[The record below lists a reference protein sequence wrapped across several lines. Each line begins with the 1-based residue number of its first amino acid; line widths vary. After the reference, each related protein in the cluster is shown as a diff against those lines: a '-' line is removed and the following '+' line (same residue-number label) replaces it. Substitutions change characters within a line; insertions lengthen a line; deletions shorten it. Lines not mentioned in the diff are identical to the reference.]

1 MKINLTEQSIFNAIK
16 KAFLNEKRA
25 VNDHILEYT
34 VKPGAE
40 KNGKISTWFL
50 NFYISNDVCARMQ
63 QLIKTAKGVRN
74 FGNFIQTR
82 KTDKQEPGREM
93 EMSLRL
99 IHPEGMIDEKGNVNQ
114 DSKTAA
120 GQSVALIGTFYNIY
134 TAANNGEKPSE
145 SLKSIVED
153 VTRTIKHKITGAACS
168 NAVKSAYELWQEF
181 CEKLGSNEV
190 QEIIKNLS
198 ISYDDDTIIDHRL
211 SVGNKLRALG
221 QAKKYGM
228 NITYLATASNWRMML
243 NRQVNP
249 NANPIFLIIPWKFL
263 HLSIRIFSQTQP
275 LRKSILFSDVHL
287 RI

>member
-16 KAFLNEKRA
+16 KAFLNEERVK
-25 VNDHILEYT
+25 NDHILEYT

-99 IHPEGMIDEKGNVNQ
+99 IHPEGMIDEKGNVSQ

-120 GQSVALIGTFYNIY
+120 GQSTFRC
-134 TAANNGEKPSE
+134 
-145 SLKSIVED
+145 L
-153 VTRTIKHKITGAACS
+153 
-168 NAVKSAYELWQEF
+168 
-181 CEKLGSNEV
+181 
-190 QEIIKNLS
+190 
-198 ISYDDDTIIDHRL
+198 
-211 SVGNKLRALG
+211 
-221 QAKKYGM
+221 
-228 NITYLATASNWRMML
+228 
-243 NRQVNP
+243 
-249 NANPIFLIIPWKFL
+249 
-263 HLSIRIFSQTQP
+263 
-275 LRKSILFSDVHL
+275 
-287 RI
+287 